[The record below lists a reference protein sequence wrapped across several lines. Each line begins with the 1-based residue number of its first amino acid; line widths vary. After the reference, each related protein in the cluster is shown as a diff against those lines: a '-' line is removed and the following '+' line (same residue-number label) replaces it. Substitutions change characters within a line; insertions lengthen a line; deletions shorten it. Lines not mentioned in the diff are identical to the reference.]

1 MNIKK
6 LNESITT
13 FVKANF
19 LKIAGVF
26 LVIGLLQYACS
37 KSEDVVSGTP
47 VTPVVIAA
55 TEVI

>member
-26 LVIGLLQYACS
+26 LLIGLLQYACS
-37 KSEDVVSGTP
+37 KNEDVPEATP
-47 VTPVVIAA
+47 VAVAA
-55 TEVI
+55 EAI

>member
-37 KSEDVVSGTP
+37 KSEDVSSGTP
-47 VTPVVIAA
+47 VTPVVIVT
-55 TEVI
+55 TETI